1 MTRSVLLLLFLC
13 TILFATEQASK
24 RKEGGYRTFQEMLA
38 DNPSL
43 KMEYYLDP
51 LFDLR
56 ADKRIDDNYIHK
68 AVDRKDNLKEWTER
82 KHGSFWGCTY
92 KGTVHI
98 TPKTETP
105 YTTVPLHMFKK
116 FSWFQASE
124 IPENVVTVS
133 TRGEVDH
140 RREKIYKGY
149 RLKPKTFYL
158 RMDTGEQGLLT
169 PSKLKELIADDA
181 ELLQDYQKELRQEEL
196 VVLYLEIYHR
206 RLDER
211 R

>member
-1 MTRSVLLLLFLC
+1 MYKPLLVLLLLN
-13 TILFATEQASK
+13 TMLFAAEPTSK
-24 RKEGGYRTFQEMLA
+24 RKEGGYRTFQEMLT

-56 ADKRIDDNYIHK
+56 EDKRIPDNYIHK

-82 KHGSFWGCTY
+82 KHGTFWGCCQ
-92 KGTVHI
+92 KGRVHI

-105 YTTVPLHMFKK
+105 YTTVPLNMYEKY
-116 FSWFQASE
+116 SWFTAAE
-124 IPENVVTVS
+124 IPKDVVTVS

-149 RLKPKTFYL
+149 KLKPRTFYL
-158 RMDTGEQGLLT
+158 HMKTGEQGLLT
-169 PSKLKELIADDA
+169 PATLKVLIADDA
-181 ELLQDYQKELRQEEL
+181 QLLQDYEKEIRQEEL

-206 RLDER
+206 RLSER
-211 R
+211 